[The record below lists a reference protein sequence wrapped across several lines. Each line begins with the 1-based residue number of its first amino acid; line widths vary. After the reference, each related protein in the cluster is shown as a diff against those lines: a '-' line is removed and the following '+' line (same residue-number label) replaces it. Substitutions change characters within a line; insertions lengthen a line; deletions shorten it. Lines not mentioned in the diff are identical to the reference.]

1 MLANILLG
9 VLASEGG
16 GGSLLDVNPGLIIWT
31 ILTFLILLII
41 LKKVA
46 WKPILTALDNRE
58 KEIEDSLNR
67 AEQAKEEAQ
76 KILEENQATLSKAEE
91 ESKKIIDQSRVYADK
106 LKEQMLKESK
116 DQQQKIIEDASAE
129 IERKKNAAF
138 EELKNQIA
146 EISVNAAEKI
156 MKENIDANKNKQI
169 VNKYLSEIN
178 KN

>member
-1 MLANILLG
+1 MNPEIA
-9 VLASEGG
+9 EGG
-16 GGSLLDVNPGLIIWT
+16 GGSLLDVNPGLIFWT
-31 ILTFLILLII
+31 AITFIILVLIL
-41 LKKVA
+41 KRVA

-58 KEIEDSLNR
+58 KQIADSLNK
-67 AEQAKEEAQ
+67 AEQAKKDAQ
-76 KILEENQATLSKAEE
+76 KILEENQASLAKAEE
-91 ESKKIIDQSRVYADK
+91 ESKKIIDESRGFADN

-146 EISVNAAEKI
+146 EISIIAAEKI
-156 MKENIDANKNKQI
+156 MKENIDADKNKKI
-169 VNKYLSEIN
+169 VEKYLTEIS